1 MHFESSLLGT
11 IEFDDRS
18 ALTFVADLAGL
29 EGCRRFQLCHDAG
42 VEPNAPRVWWLQS
55 LDQPDLTF
63 SVTDPANLGVRY
75 VLELS
80 DEQAAAL
87 KLQRAE
93 DAVVLVMVYKDVL
106 AAAHPA
112 LAPLK
117 ANLVAPLVIDP
128 VARTALQLT
137 GLKADVCFSNRS

>member
-87 KLQRAE
+87 KLQRAG
-93 DAVVLVMVYKDVL
+93 DAGVLVMVYKDVL

-112 LAPLK
+112 LA
-117 ANLVAPLVIDP
+117 
-128 VARTALQLT
+128 
-137 GLKADVCFSNRS
+137 